1 MNNRGFTLIELIMVI
16 AILALL
22 SIILIP
28 VSGNIIEKGKINNC
42 EDTIDGVIAAAK
54 LYVADNRY
62 ELTDNDIELSTLV
75 SEGYLKKMPD
85 ISSENENVRITYDEN
100 KKDYNI
106 SWIDKS
112 VCEQL
117 IKN

>member
-1 MNNRGFTLIELIMVI
+1 MNNKGFTLIELIMVI

-28 VSGNIIEKGKINNC
+28 VSGNIIEKGKKNNC

-62 ELTDNDIELSTLV
+62 ELTGDPISLSTLV
-75 SEGYLKKMPD
+75 DEGYLKKMPD
-85 ISSENENVRITYDEN
+85 NISSEKVKITYDEN

-106 SWIDKS
+106 SWINKS